1 MGLFDSIKKQV
12 NDIAREVGGP
22 ELGNQVNKMTA
33 GGEKAVKNMI
43 NSAKNKSESIV
54 FDRIPTNLEEFK
66 ALPQAALSTP
76 FDTAALTVVA
86 LSFYPKDREMC
97 FAMLQEISGPR
108 QISPAEKQF
117 INDRFMDKDY
127 VPRSFFNGAT
137 PQNDYTPSTPYT
149 IVVSENPY
157 SYADEGY
164 AKLFLKSGG
173 ADSERAVQLRKA
185 KDGKWYLWEQ
195 FLLSDIRKPE
205 STNPWA

>member
-22 ELGNQVNKMTA
+22 ELGNQVSKMTA
-33 GGEKAVKNMI
+33 GGETAVKNMI

-86 LSFYPKDREMC
+86 LSFYPKDRELC
-97 FAMLQEISGPR
+97 LAMLQEISGPR

-185 KDGKWYLWEQ
+185 KDGRWYLWEQ